1 MMAAGDWL
9 DWIIKE
15 DLPQGDRTTDALGV
29 VDYPGYA
36 RVVAKQDLVLSGC
49 AIFETVLARFDAGLE
64 VKWHYQPGQKVLKH
78 SLIATL
84 KGNLIT
90 LLKAERIG
98 LNFLGHLCGVATLTN
113 QYVSRIAHTQTK
125 ILDTRKTLPGL
136 RIWEKEAVRDGGG
149 ENHRMNLSESVLIK
163 ENHMRVAGGLTAA
176 VNSIR
181 QSGISFIATEASSA
195 SEVAEAVKAKVQ
207 WILLDNMSNEELRAA
222 LTMIPREIKTEA
234 SGNMHLDRIASVAET
249 GVNYIS
255 IGALTHSAPC
265 SDLSMLFEW

>member
-1 MMAAGDWL
+1 MVVGDWL

-15 DLPQGDRTTDALGV
+15 DLPQGDRTTEALGV
-29 VDYPGYA
+29 FNHPGFA
-36 RVVAKQDLVLSGC
+36 RVVAKQDLILSGST
-49 AIFETVLARFDAGLE
+49 IFEAVMTRFDSGLE
-64 VKWHYQPGQKVLKH
+64 IQWHYQSGERVLNQ
-78 SLIATL
+78 SIVCTL

-90 LLKAERIG
+90 LLKAERIS

-113 QYVSRIAHTQTK
+113 QYVSRISHTQTK

-136 RIWEKEAVRDGGG
+136 RVWEKEAVRHGGG

-176 VNSIR
+176 VTAIR
-181 QSGISFIATEASSA
+181 RSGISFIATEASSRI
-195 SEVAEAVKAKVQ
+195 EVEEAVGANVQ
-207 WILLDNMSNEELRAA
+207 WILLDNMTNDEIKEA
-222 LTMIPREIKTEA
+222 LKIIPQEIKTEA
-234 SGNMHLDRIASVAET
+234 SGNMHLDRIGSVAEL